1 MVYIVIKDNSGFL
14 VELEEDFDSTS
25 VDCSYEVLQP
35 KEIGMSIA
43 YNLIEA
49 EYCITREVLHDEI
62 TDYLNDVIQKI
73 MDTAISVLE
82 DNEIKVY

>member
-35 KEIGMSIA
+35 KEIGMLIA
-43 YNLIEA
+43 HNLIEA
-49 EYCITREVLHDEI
+49 EYFITREVLHDEI

>member
-43 YNLIEA
+43 HNLIEA

-73 MDTAISVLE
+73 MDTTISVLE